1 MKKFAIEVNNTISPM
16 DMSVLRNL
24 YTPIIGIEATA
35 LYSSFIDYQTF
46 SKNVASYFSFK
57 DLQRS
62 MGIKDIELH
71 RSRTKLEAVGLIR
84 SFEKADGVHM
94 IIRVNKP
101 LSIKDF
107 KSNSLLFNECISVI
121 GEEIFE
127 RFEYSIKHV
136 AYNKDDFSE
145 VSAKFQDLFD
155 INAVKPKKQVM
166 SNTLEIADA
175 SFDSVEEAIK
185 GLPST
190 QFVHFLTKKRISN
203 SLHSSISHL
212 QNIGLKESSLNEIIN
227 YSFNVN
233 GKIVSNH
240 VLTIGSD
247 LVSKNKTTHPE
258 VKEELF
264 VALNSRGSSI
274 DEVETV
280 PVSSGET
287 LEWDELFDSLGEL

>member
-1 MKKFAIEVNNTISPM
+1 MKKFAIEVNNTISPI

-24 YTPIIGIEATA
+24 YTPVIGIEATS
-35 LYSSFIDYQTF
+35 LYASFIDYQTF
-46 SKNVASYFSFK
+46 SKSVASYFSFK

-62 MGIKDIELH
+62 MGMKEIDLH

-84 SFEKADGVHM
+84 TFEKADGVHM

-101 LSIKDF
+101 LSIQDF

-136 AYNKDDFSE
+136 SYNKDDFSE

-155 INAVKPKKQVM
+155 INASKPKKQII

-175 SFDSVEEAIK
+175 SFDSVEDAIK
-185 GLPST
+185 GLPAS
-190 QFVHFLTKKRISN
+190 QFVHFLTKKRVSN
-203 SLHSSISHL
+203 SLHSTISHL
-212 QNIGLKESSLNEIIN
+212 QNLGLKENSLNEIIN

-233 GKIVSNH
+233 GKVVSNH

-247 LVSKNKTTHPE
+247 LVSKNKTTHIE

-264 VALNSRGSSI
+264 VALNSKSSNI
-274 DEVETV
+274 EEAEAAPKAT
-280 PVSSGET
+280 GET
-287 LEWDELFDSLGEL
+287 LEWDELFDSLGDL